1 MEWSGQGT
9 GLDCNSLMCHG
20 MQTMPKLEIYRN
32 NGCPKIEL
40 GNYLIIDS
48 CNTFVY

>member
-1 MEWSGQGT
+1 
-9 GLDCNSLMCHG
+9 
-20 MQTMPKLEIYRN
+20 MQTMPKPWNLEIYRN

-40 GNYLIIDS
+40 GNYLVIAS